1 MSNSLPLDGP
11 YGDDF
16 EIGHPLPTAPAIT
29 IDEGLASLY
38 QAISGDPARLSLSSP
53 LSYATTGRSDRVVNS
68 ALALQVAIGQSTVA
82 TRIVIAN
89 LFYRDVTLHRQ
100 VPVGTTLTS
109 TVTPVARAFTRDN
122 GKGRRA
128 KVLLAIDTRDE
139 HGNQVAS
146 LQRLALLP
154 VRDQNRLE
162 EAGDIG
168 SDDSSRSLGDLL
180 PAVPKGWDLTQIS
193 VAPLPEAG
201 WQADDPLR
209 DSISGALDL
218 VRLTQNQAAAH
229 RDPARGQQGRRLVY
243 GGHVVALAQ
252 ASLSRLVPGL
262 AAVVGWRSCDHL
274 APSFEDDLL
283 TFHLT
288 CEDVLPV
295 ADGAL
300 IAFRVLGRALRSGAD
315 PVDVLD
321 FRPVALVAG
330 TGAADATSGTNGEDH
345 G

>member
-1 MSNSLPLDGP
+1 MSTSPLSDGP

-16 EIGHPLPTAPAIT
+16 VIGRPLPAAPAIT
-29 IDEGLASLY
+29 IDEGVAAQY
-38 QAISGDPARLSLSSP
+38 QAISGDPAALSLSTL
-53 LSYATTGRSDRVVNS
+53 LSRAVTGGERRVVNS

-100 VPVGTTLTS
+100 IPLGTTLTS
-109 TVTPVARAFTRDN
+109 VVTPTARAFTRDN

-128 KVLLAIDTRDE
+128 KVLLSIETRDQDGE
-139 HGNQVAS
+139 LVAS
-146 LQRLALLP
+146 LERLALLP
-154 VRDQNRLE
+154 VRDQSRLTE
-162 EAGDIG
+162 SGSIG
-168 SDDSSRSLGDLL
+168 GADSSRPLTDLL
-180 PAVPKGWDLTQIS
+180 AAVPKGWDLGRLSRQ
-193 VAPLPEAG
+193 PLPTVGQA
-201 WQADDPLR
+201 ADDPLR
-209 DSISGALDL
+209 DSVSGALDL

-229 RDPARGQQGRRLVY
+229 RDPARGQKGRRLVY

-252 ASLSRLVPGL
+252 ASLSRFAPGL

-283 TFHLT
+283 SFHIT
-288 CEDVLPV
+288 CEEVLPV
-295 ADGAL
+295 AGGAL
-300 IAFRVLGRALRSGAD
+300 AAFRVVGRASRAD
-315 PVDVLD
+315 EAPADVLD

-330 TGAADATSGTNGEDH
+330 TNGEDH

>member
-1 MSNSLPLDGP
+1 MNQIPSPDGP

-16 EIGHPLPTAPAIT
+16 TIGRPLPPAPAIT
-29 IDEGLASLY
+29 LDEGLAAQY
-38 QAISGDPARLSLSSP
+38 QAISGDPARLALSLP
-53 LSYATTGRSDRVVNS
+53 LSRAVTGGAARVVNS

-100 VPVGTTLTS
+100 IPVGTTLTS

-122 GKGRRA
+122 GAGRRA
-128 KVLLAIDTRDE
+128 KVLLSIETCDE
-139 HGNQVAS
+139 HGERVAS
-146 LQRLALLP
+146 LERLALLP
-154 VRDQNRLE
+154 VRNQDGLV

-168 SDDSSRSLGDLL
+168 RADSSRALGDLL
-180 PAVPKGWDLTQIS
+180 AAVPPDWDLPRLST
-193 VAPLPEAG
+193 APLPTPGRESE
-201 WQADDPLR
+201 DPLR
-209 DSISGALDL
+209 DSVSGALDL

-229 RDPARGQQGRRLVY
+229 RDPARGQRGRRLVY

-283 TFHLT
+283 SFRIT
-288 CEDVLPV
+288 CEELLPV
-295 ADGAL
+295 DGGAL
-300 IAFRVLGRALRSGAD
+300 AAFRIRAQVLRPGSD
-315 PVDVLD
+315 PADVLD

-330 TGAADATSGTNGEDH
+330 TIGEDH

>member
-1 MSNSLPLDGP
+1 MSTSPSPDGP

-16 EIGHPLPTAPAIT
+16 VIGRPLAPAPAIT
-29 IDEGLASLY
+29 IDEGTAALY
-38 QAISGDPARLSLSSP
+38 QAICGDPARLALSTP
-53 LSYATTGRSDRVVNS
+53 LSYATTGAAARVVNS

-82 TRIVIAN
+82 TKIVIAN

-100 VPVGTTLTS
+100 IHIGTTLTS

-128 KVLLAIDTRDE
+128 KVLLSIDTRDE
-139 HGNQVAS
+139 HGALVAS
-146 LQRLALLP
+146 LERLALLP
-154 VRDQNRLE
+154 VRSQNRLV
-162 EAGDIG
+162 EAAEIG
-168 SDDSSRSLGDLL
+168 GADSSRPLEDLL
-180 PAVPKGWDLTQIS
+180 PAVPKDWDLTQLS
-193 VAPLPEAG
+193 RQPLPEAG
-201 WQADDPLR
+201 ERMVDPLR

-229 RDPARGQQGRRLVY
+229 RDPARGQRGRRLVY

-283 TFHLT
+283 SFDVT
-288 CEDVLPV
+288 CEELLPV
-295 ADGAL
+295 AGGAL
-300 IAFRVLGRALRSGAD
+300 VAFRVRGQARRPDAEPAD
-315 PVDVLD
+315 VID

-330 TGAADATSGTNGEDH
+330 TIGGHH

>member
-1 MSNSLPLDGP
+1 MSTSLPLDGP

-16 EIGHPLPTAPAIT
+16 EIGRPLPAAPAIT
-29 IDEGLASLY
+29 IDEGVAALY
-38 QAISGDPARLSLSSP
+38 QAISGDPAHLSLSSP
-53 LSYATTGRSDRVVNS
+53 LSRATTGRAERVVNS

-82 TRIVIAN
+82 TKIVIAN
-89 LFYRDVTLHRQ
+89 LFYRDVTLHQQ

-109 TVTPVARAFTRDN
+109 TVTPLARAFTRDN

-128 KVLLAIDTRDE
+128 KVLLSIDTRDE

-154 VRDQNRLE
+154 VRDQNRLL

-168 SDDSSRSLGDLL
+168 QADSNRSLADLL
-180 PAVPKGWDLTQIS
+180 PAVPKDWDLTQVS
-193 VAPLPEAG
+193 VAPLPEPG
-201 WQADDPLR
+201 WQVQDPLR

-262 AAVVGWRSCDHL
+262 ASVVGWRSCDHL

-283 TFHLT
+283 SFHLT
-288 CEDVLPV
+288 CEELLPV
-295 ADGAL
+295 AGGAL
-300 IAFRVLGRALRSGAD
+300 VAFRILGQALRPGAE
-315 PVDVLD
+315 PATVLD

-330 TGAADATSGTNGEDH
+330 TNGEDH

>member
-1 MSNSLPLDGP
+1 MSTSPFPDGP

-16 EIGHPLPTAPAIT
+16 TMGEPLPSAPAIT
-29 IDEGLASLY
+29 IDDGLAAQY
-38 QAISGDPARLSLSSP
+38 QAISGDPARLALSLP
-53 LSYATTGRSDRVVNS
+53 LSHAITGRAARVVNS

-82 TRIVIAN
+82 TKIVIAN

-100 VPVGTTLTS
+100 IATGTTLTS
-109 TVTPVARAFTRDN
+109 TVTPIARAFTRDN
-122 GKGRRA
+122 GTGRRA
-128 KVLLAIDTRDE
+128 KVLLAIETRDQDGE
-139 HGNQVAS
+139 LVAS
-146 LQRLALLP
+146 LERLALLP
-154 VRDQNRLE
+154 LRNQNRLI

-168 SDDSSRSLGDLL
+168 SADSSRSLTELL
-180 PAVPKGWDLTQIS
+180 PAVPKGWNLARLST
-193 VAPLPEAG
+193 APLPEAG
-201 WQADDPLR
+201 WQAGDPLR

-283 TFHLT
+283 SFHVT
-288 CEDVLPV
+288 CDELLPV
-295 ADGAL
+295 EGGAL
-300 IAFRVLGRALRSGAD
+300 IAFRIRGQARRPGSE
-315 PVDVLD
+315 PVEVLD

-330 TGAADATSGTNGEDH
+330 TIGEDH

>member
-1 MSNSLPLDGP
+1 MSNFPFTDGP

-16 EIGHPLPTAPAIT
+16 TIGEPLPPAPAIT
-29 IDEGLASLY
+29 IDEGVAAHY
-38 QAISGDPARLSLSSP
+38 QAISGDPARLALSSP
-53 LSYATTGRSDRVVNS
+53 LSHATTGRAARVVNS

-89 LFYRDVTLHRQ
+89 LFYRDVTLHQ
-100 VPVGTTLTS
+100 QIPLGTTLSS
-109 TVTPVARAFTRDN
+109 TVTPVARTFTRDN

-128 KVLLAIDTRDE
+128 KVLLSIETRDQRGE
-139 HGNQVAS
+139 LVAS
-146 LQRLALLP
+146 LERLALLP
-154 VRDQNRLE
+154 VRNQNRLVE
-162 EAGDIG
+162 VGDIG
-168 SDDSSRSLGDLL
+168 SADSSRSLTELL
-180 PAVPKGWDLTQIS
+180 PAVPKEWNLTRIS
-193 VAPLPEAG
+193 TAPLPVEG
-201 WQADDPLR
+201 WQTGDPLR
-209 DSISGALDL
+209 DSVSGALDL

-262 AAVVGWRSCDHL
+262 ASVVGWRSCDHL
-274 APSFEDDLL
+274 APTFEDDLL
-283 TFHLT
+283 GFHVT
-288 CEDVLPV
+288 CDELLPV
-295 ADGAL
+295 EGGAL
-300 IAFRVLGRALRSGAD
+300 IAFRVRGQAHRPGSE

-330 TGAADATSGTNGEDH
+330 TIGEDH

>member
-1 MSNSLPLDGP
+1 MSEQNTAHPWDGP

-16 EIGHPLPTAPAIT
+16 VIGEPLPNAPAIT
-29 IDEGLASLY
+29 IDEGTAALY
-38 QAISGDPARLSLSSP
+38 QALSGDPARLSLSTP
-53 LSYATTGRSDRVVNS
+53 LSHAVTGADARVVNS

-82 TRIVIAN
+82 TKIVIAN

-100 VPVGTTLTS
+100 VHIGATVTS

-128 KVLLAIDTRDE
+128 KVLLSIETRDE
-139 HGNQVAS
+139 HGALVAS
-146 LQRLALLP
+146 LERLALLP
-154 VRDQNRLE
+154 LRDQGRLE

-168 SDDSSRSLGDLL
+168 SADSTRPLADFL
-180 PAVPKGWDLTQIS
+180 PAVPGHWDLARLS
-193 VAPLPEAG
+193 RAPLPAEG
-201 WQADDPLR
+201 FQAADPLR

-229 RDPARGQQGRRLVY
+229 RDPARGQRGRRLVY
-243 GGHVVALAQ
+243 GGHTVALAQ

-274 APSFEDDLL
+274 APCFEDDLL
-283 TFHLT
+283 SFDLTF
-288 CEDVLPV
+288 EDILPV
-295 ADGAL
+295 TDGAL
-300 IAFRVLGRALRSGAD
+300 VGFRLRGRTLGPEAE

-330 TGAADATSGTNGEDH
+330 TSGGTH
-345 G
+345 V

>member
-1 MSNSLPLDGP
+1 MSSPTFSDGP

-16 EIGHPLPTAPAIT
+16 TIGEPLPAAPAIT
-29 IDEGLASLY
+29 IDEGLAAQY
-38 QAISGDPARLSLSSP
+38 QAISGDPARLALSLP
-53 LSYATTGRSDRVVNS
+53 LSHATTGRAARVVNS

-89 LFYRDVTLHRQ
+89 LFYRDVTLHQ
-100 VPVGTTLTS
+100 QIPVGTTLTS

-122 GKGRRA
+122 GTGRRA
-128 KVLLAIDTRDE
+128 KVLLAIETRDQDGE
-139 HGNQVAS
+139 LVAS
-146 LQRLALLP
+146 LERLALLP
-154 VRDQNRLE
+154 VRSRHNLI

-168 SDDSSRSLGDLL
+168 NADSSRSLTELL
-180 PAVPKGWDLTQIS
+180 PAVPKGWDLARLST
-193 VAPLPEAG
+193 APLPEVG
-201 WQADDPLR
+201 RQADDPLR

-229 RDPARGQQGRRLVY
+229 RDPARGQHGRRLVY

-283 TFHLT
+283 SFRLT
-288 CEDVLPV
+288 CEELLPV
-295 ADGAL
+295 DNGAL
-300 IAFRVLGRALRSGAD
+300 IAFRIRGQARRLGSD

-330 TGAADATSGTNGEDH
+330 TIGEDH

>member
-1 MSNSLPLDGP
+1 MSTRNTAIPPDGP

-16 EIGHPLPTAPAIT
+16 VIGEPLPNAPAIT
-29 IDEGLASLY
+29 IDEGTAALY
-38 QAISGDPARLSLSSP
+38 QAISGDPARLSLSTP
-53 LSYATTGRSDRVVNS
+53 LSHAVTGADTRVVNS

-82 TRIVIAN
+82 TKIVIAN
-89 LFYRDVTLHRQ
+89 LFYRDVTLHQ
-100 VPVGTTLTS
+100 QLPIGATVTS

-128 KVLLAIDTRDE
+128 KVLLSIETRDE
-139 HGNQVAS
+139 HGALVAS
-146 LQRLALLP
+146 LERLALLP
-154 VRDQNRLE
+154 LRDQGRLE

-168 SDDSSRSLGDLL
+168 SADSTRPLTDFL
-180 PAVPKGWDLTQIS
+180 PAVPGHWDLTRLS
-193 VAPLPEAG
+193 RAALPEKG
-201 WQADDPLR
+201 FQAADPLR

-229 RDPARGQQGRRLVY
+229 RDPARGQRGRRLVY
-243 GGHVVALAQ
+243 GGHTVALAQ

-274 APSFEDDLL
+274 APCFEDDLL
-283 TFHLT
+283 SFDLT
-288 CEDVLPV
+288 CEDVVPV
-295 ADGAL
+295 AGGAL
-300 IAFRVLGRALRSGAD
+300 VGFRLRGRTVGPDAE

-330 TGAADATSGTNGEDH
+330 NSGGNH
-345 G
+345 V